1 MNTRYGVGWRLVWY
15 ALNVITSEGASVMS
29 TNRLPVVAGNGLLD
43 RRVFLRKGLAFAT
56 IVGAS
61 SYLQE
66 GVAQEQAARG
76 LEPWMT
82 QPGKGFSPYGQPA
95 KHESHVARVFG
106 FNFKD
111 FENNGAAWTPL
122 EHMQGTLTPNGLH
135 FVRSHQGTPDIDPT
149 KHFLYIHGEVQKPWK
164 FSVAD
169 LLKMPMESRQI
180 FLECGGNSNA
190 SWADDP
196 VQKTVGTIHGLISTA
211 EWTGVPLAYLLKQL
225 GVKPAAQWVVAT
237 GADAG
242 AFDMSIPLAK
252 MMDDCL
258 VALYQNGE
266 RLRPENGYP
275 VRLIVPGWKAV
286 LSIKWLSSLELSKEP
301 AMSRNE
307 TARYTELL
315 PSGQSRQFSSVME
328 VKSVITSPSHGMRL
342 SGPGVYEITGLAWSG
357 AGKIK
362 RVEVSADGGKTW
374 APASLLS
381 ANLPMCTNRFR
392 IAWKWDGKPCVLKS
406 RAIDEKGTVQ
416 PMRDDLIAKRGKKGF
431 YHYNAVVS
439 WEVDSV
445 GYVSHTYE

>member
-1 MNTRYGVGWRLVWY
+1 MAKN
-15 ALNVITSEGASVMS
+15 NFPE
-29 TNRLPVVAGNGLLD
+29 VAGNGLLD
-43 RRVFLRKGLAFAT
+43 RRFFLRKSFIFASAVTASTYFEEALAT
-56 IVGAS
+56 DYS
-61 SYLQE
+61 EKQ
-66 GVAQEQAARG
+66 
-76 LEPWMT
+76 LEPWMSV
-82 QPGKGFSPYGQPA
+82 PGKGFTAYGQPSQ
-95 KHESHVARVFG
+95 HEAGVVRTFG

-122 EHMQGTLTPNGLH
+122 ESLHGSLTPNGLH
-135 FVRSHQGTPDIDPT
+135 FVRSHQGTPEIDPA
-149 KHFLYIHGEVQKPWK
+149 KHFLYIHGDVKKPLK
-164 FSVAD
+164 FSLSD
-169 LLKMPMESRQI
+169 LMRMPMESRQL

-190 SWADDP
+190 SWANDP

-211 EWTGVPLAYLLKQL
+211 EWTGVPVRRLLKAV
-225 GVKPAAQWVVAT
+225 GVDPAAKWVVAT

-242 AFDMSIPLAK
+242 AFNMSLPLSK
-252 MMDDCL
+252 LMDDCL
-258 VALYQNGE
+258 IALYQNGE

-275 VRLIVPGWKAV
+275 LRLIIPGWKAV

-315 PSGQSRQFSSVME
+315 PSGQSRQFSTVME

-342 SGPGVYEITGLAWSG
+342 SGPGIYEISGLAWSG
-357 AGKIK
+357 VGKIK

-381 ANLPMCTNRFR
+381 PNLPMCTNRFR

-406 RAIDEKGTVQ
+406 RAIDEKGTTQ
-416 PMRDDLIAKRGKKGF
+416 PSREDLIAQRGKKGF
-431 YHYNAVVS
+431 YHYNAITC

>member
-1 MNTRYGVGWRLVWY
+1 MT
-15 ALNVITSEGASVMS
+15 ID
-29 TNRLPVVAGNGLLD
+29 RLPVVAGNGLLD
-43 RRVFLRKGLAFAT
+43 RRVFLRKGLIFAT
-56 IVGAS
+56 IATTGT
-61 SYLQE
+61 YLQN
-66 GVAQEQAARG
+66 GLAQEQTSRD
-76 LEPWMT
+76 LEPWMKV
-82 QPGKGFSPYGQPA
+82 PGKGFTAYGQPSSYEA
-95 KHESHVARVFG
+95 HVARVFG
-106 FNFKD
+106 FNFRD

-122 EHMQGTLTPNGLH
+122 EYLQGSLTPNGLH
-135 FVRSHQGTPDIDPT
+135 FVRSHQGTPEINPE

-169 LLKMPMESRQI
+169 LMRMPMESRQI

-196 VQKTVGTIHGLISTA
+196 VQKSVGTIHGLISTT
-211 EWTGVPLAYLLKQL
+211 EWTGVPLSYLFKQV
-225 GVKPAAQWVVAT
+225 GIKSGAAWVVAT

-242 AFDMSIPLAK
+242 AFDMSIPLTK
-252 MMDDCL
+252 IMDDCL
-258 VALYQNGE
+258 LALYQNGE

-286 LSIKWLSSLELSKEP
+286 LSIKWLKSIELSKEP

-328 VKSVITSPSHGMRL
+328 VKSVITTPSHGMRL
-342 SGPGVYEITGLAWSG
+342 SGPGIYEITGLAWSG
-357 AGKIK
+357 IGKIK
-362 RVEVSADGGKTW
+362 RVEVSADGGRTW

-381 ANLPMCTNRFR
+381 PNLPMCTNRFR

-406 RAIDEKGTVQ
+406 RAIDEKGFIQ
-416 PMRDDLIAKRGKKGF
+416 PAREDLIAKRGKKGF
-431 YHYNAVVS
+431 YHYNAIVG